1 MYIFLFLV
9 KVQKYLF
16 QFFRKN
22 KLLQHM
28 DGHAEEKMHVC
39 HVCGKFSSKRF
50 SLFEHDRLKSSL
62 TKLRFKLIITK
73 EL

>member
-1 MYIFLFLV
+1 
-9 KVQKYLF
+9 
-16 QFFRKN
+16 
-22 KLLQHM
+22 M

-62 TKLRFKLIITK
+62 AK
-73 EL
+73 